1 MIFKVYMQNA
11 QLRHVMNKTE
21 KLTKVLLKTVPD
33 QSVVVCYSVD
43 DGSKAADATL
53 QHLWIGIETKRF
65 KCESIQFQ
73 LN

>member
-1 MIFKVYMQNA
+1 
-11 QLRHVMNKTE
+11 MNKVAILTE
-21 KLTKVLLKTVPD
+21 VLLKTVPD

-65 KCESIQFQ
+65 ICESIQFQ